1 MKKIITIGRECGS
14 GGHTIA
20 IKVAEVLGIPC
31 YDKEIISMVAD
42 KCMVSKE
49 YAEKVGE
56 LLNGTLFHSYYG
68 YGDMRFPYSSPSL
81 QDQINS
87 TQVEIINN
95 LAENSSCVIV
105 GRGADYVLR
114 NRNDVLNIFIKASM
128 DYKVMISKDKHD
140 LTNKEAKTILSKRDK
155 ERSKHY
161 YFYTGQTWGDAK
173 NYHLVLDSGVLGEDT
188 CVKLIVEAFKNS

>member
-20 IKVAEVLGIPC
+20 IKVAEALGIPC

-56 LLNGTLFHSYYG
+56 LLNSSLFQSYYG
-68 YGDMRFPYSSPSL
+68 YGEVRFPYSSPSL

-87 TQVEIINN
+87 TQVDIINN

-105 GRGADYVLR
+105 GRGADYILR
-114 NRNDVLNIFIKASM
+114 KRDDVLNIFIKASM
-128 DYKVMISKDKHD
+128 EYKVMISKEKHD
-140 LTNKEAKTILSKRDK
+140 LTNKEAKNILAKRDK

-161 YFYTGQTWGDAK
+161 YFYTGQNWGDAK
-173 NYHLVLDSGVLGEDT
+173 NYHLVLDSGILGEDT

>member
-1 MKKIITIGRECGS
+1 MKKVITIGRECGS

-128 DYKVMISKDKHD
+128 DYKLMISKDKHD

-188 CVKLIVEAFKNS
+188 CLKLIVEAFKNS

>member
-20 IKVAEVLGIPC
+20 TKVAEALGIPC
-31 YDKEIISMVAD
+31 YDKEIISMVAE

-56 LLNGTLFHSYYG
+56 LLNGTLFQSYYG
-68 YGDMRFPYSSPSL
+68 YGEVRFPYSSPSL

-87 TQVEIINN
+87 TQVDIINN

-105 GRGADYVLR
+105 GRGADYILKDR
-114 NRNDVLNIFIKASM
+114 DDVLNIFIKASM
-128 DYKVMISKDKHD
+128 EYKVMISKQKHD
-140 LTNKEAKTILSKRDK
+140 LTNKEAKTILLKRDK
-155 ERSKHY
+155 ERSKH
-161 YFYTGQTWGDAK
+161 
-173 NYHLVLDSGVLGEDT
+173 
-188 CVKLIVEAFKNS
+188 

>member
-20 IKVAEVLGIPC
+20 LKVAEALGIPC

-56 LLNGTLFHSYYG
+56 LLTNSMLQSYYG
-68 YGDMRFPYSSPSL
+68 YGEIRFPYSSPSL

-87 TQVEIINN
+87 TQVDIINN
-95 LAENSSCVIV
+95 LADNSSCVIV
-105 GRGADYVLR
+105 
-114 NRNDVLNIFIKASM
+114 
-128 DYKVMISKDKHD
+128 
-140 LTNKEAKTILSKRDK
+140 
-155 ERSKHY
+155 
-161 YFYTGQTWGDAK
+161 
-173 NYHLVLDSGVLGEDT
+173 
-188 CVKLIVEAFKNS
+188 

>member
-20 IKVAEVLGIPC
+20 MKVAKALDIPC
-31 YDKEIISMVAD
+31 YDKEIIALVAE

-49 YAEKVGE
+49 YAEKAGE
-56 LLNGTLFHSYYG
+56 LLSRGLLQSHYG
-68 YGDMRFPYSSPSL
+68 FVETHFPYSSPSL
-81 QDQINS
+81 QDQINA
-87 TQVEIINN
+87 TQVDIITN
-95 LAENSSCVIV
+95 LAENSACVIV

-114 NRNDVLNIFIKASM
+114 NRTDVLNVFIKASM
-128 DYKVMISKDKHD
+128 EHKVNLSKEKHD
-140 LTNKEAKTILSKRDK
+140 LTNKEAKNILAKRDK

-161 YFYTGQTWGDAK
+161 YFYTGQNWGDAK
-173 NYHLVLDSGVLGEDT
+173 NYHLVLDSGILGEDT